1 MIADHKI
8 AESRWQNRREIT
20 DGNIADDKM
29 GDSRGLD
36 GKVTTDWKGKVLTRW
51 QKGGRLSKM
60 TSSRLK
66 D

>member
-20 DGNIADDKM
+20 DGNITDDKM

-36 GKVTTDWKGKVLTRW
+36 GKVTTD
-51 QKGGRLSKM
+51 
-60 TSSRLK
+60 
-66 D
+66 